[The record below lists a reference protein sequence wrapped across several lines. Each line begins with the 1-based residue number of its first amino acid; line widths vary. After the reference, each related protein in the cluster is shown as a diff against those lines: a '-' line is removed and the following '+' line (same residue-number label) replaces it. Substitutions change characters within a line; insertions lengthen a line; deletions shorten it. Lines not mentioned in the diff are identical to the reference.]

1 MFEKK
6 SVLFRL
12 SHKLPVILNVRIDM
26 ITLNQSVSVFFLFF
40 LVISAVGNLVLVLYQ
55 DFVSKVT

>member
-12 SHKLPVILNVRIDM
+12 SHKLPFILNVRIDM